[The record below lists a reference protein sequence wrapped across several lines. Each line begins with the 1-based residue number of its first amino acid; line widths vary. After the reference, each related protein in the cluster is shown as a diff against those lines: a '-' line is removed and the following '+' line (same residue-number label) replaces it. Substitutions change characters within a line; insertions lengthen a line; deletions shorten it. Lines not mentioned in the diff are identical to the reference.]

1 MLSLAIILM
10 TVILGFGALMS
21 FISGEQRYVYLL
33 LGFLASL
40 GLALYVFLSG
50 RMLYHRYGIFGVR
63 KYRARALIAEWG
75 MRRWRTRDPRL
86 TEEIGE
92 HPLHRADAERLERR
106 LESFRPLFGQDWLA
120 VALAV
125 AKEAAETAS
134 WSGAGALVTVPDL
147 LEKTAEDTRDLRLLG
162 QHIVTLGVNAGCDAY
177 RNDIPH
183 DYARVLYGYA
193 ARSADRIDLSRY
205 DMTRAPVGWKWS
217 HP

>member
-1 MLSLAIILM
+1 MLSLGSILM
-10 TVILGFGALMS
+10 PTMLGFVTLMS
-21 FISGEQRYVYLL
+21 FISGDQRYVYILI
-33 LGFLASL
+33 GFLASL
-40 GLALYVFLSG
+40 GLVLYVFLSS
-50 RMLYHRYGIFGVR
+50 RMLYHRYAIFGVR

-75 MRRWRTRDPRL
+75 MRRWLTRDPRL
-86 TEEIGE
+86 SEEIGE

-134 WSGAGALVTVPDL
+134 WSGTGALVTVPDL

-177 RNDIPH
+177 RNDIPY

-193 ARSADRIDLSRY
+193 AQSEDRIDLSRY

>member
-1 MLSLAIILM
+1 MLSLGIIFM
-10 TVILGFGALMS
+10 TVILGFVTLMS
-21 FISGEQRYVYLL
+21 FVSGDQRYIYPF

-40 GLALYVFLSG
+40 GLMLYVFLSS
-50 RMLYHRYGIFGVR
+50 RMLYHRYAIFGVR

-86 TEEIGE
+86 TEEIDQ

-125 AKEAAETAS
+125 AKETAETAS
-134 WSGAGALVTVPDL
+134 WSGKGALVTVPDL
-147 LEKTAEDTRDLRLLG
+147 VAKTAEDTRDLHLLS

-177 RNDIPH
+177 RNDIPY

-193 ARSADRIDLSRY
+193 AQSEDRIDLSRY
-205 DMTRAPVGWKWS
+205 DMNRAPVGWKWS